1 MMYAAVYEKDFENKH
16 RRTYLTFLTWVS
28 AIKSAVMRRIAY
40 LWKKKN
46 NDCLGHNKG
55 SLLHFSRT
63 TRTEVCEVQLLNSD
77 CPEDVVLC
85 GTRSTEVLC
94 DGTRG
99 IELGKYTSR
108 RMTQLLVR
116 FPPSNRRSVHRYR
129 ALLQNRVYNK
139 LATAMMCGRLS
150 LLNSIATDHYH
161 YYFQL
166 THCSLQGL
174 LCDLG

>member
-1 MMYAAVYEKDFENKH
+1 MGFRNKIRCNAAYCIFME
-16 RRTYLTFLTWVS
+16 
-28 AIKSAVMRRIAY
+28 
-40 LWKKKN
+40 KN

-63 TRTEVCEVQLLNSD
+63 TRTEVCEAQLLNND

-94 DGTRG
+94 DRTRG

-139 LATAMMCGRLS
+139 FATAMMCGRLS
-150 LLNSIATDHYH
+150 LLNSIATDHYL

-174 LCDLG
+174 LCELG